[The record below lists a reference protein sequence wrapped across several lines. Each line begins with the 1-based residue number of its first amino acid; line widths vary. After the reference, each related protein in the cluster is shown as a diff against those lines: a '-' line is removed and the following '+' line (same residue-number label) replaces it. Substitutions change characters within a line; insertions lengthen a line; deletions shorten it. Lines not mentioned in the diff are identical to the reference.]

1 MLVKLRLSGRLT
13 VRFHLNGDDSDSR
26 PDADEPTPGPTSL
39 DHERRVEVLRLLHD
53 GLGRTMACAQLG
65 IEKTDLLRTMA
76 RSASFRKAV
85 KHVEQ
90 VRADNLFTG
99 LYVAALGGNTR
110 AAMFL
115 ISRQDRVAARR
126 LARG

>member
-1 MLVKLRLSGRLT
+1 
-13 VRFHLNGDDSDSR
+13 VRFDFDGNDEDGR
-26 PDADEPTPGPTSL
+26 PGPLEPTPEPSAL
-39 DHERRVEVLRLLHD
+39 DHRQRVEFLRLVHD

-65 IEKTDLLRTMA
+65 IGMLDLKRTMA
-76 RSASFRKAV
+76 RSPSFRKAV

-99 LYVAALGGNTR
+99 LYVAALKGDTK

-115 ISRQDRVAARR
+115 LSRQDREAAG
-126 LARG
+126 RGDAAD